1 VNSSWRKRTKPKLTL
16 ERLIEALR
24 DVHKRLRAQ
33 AGPAINVSLTLR
45 NWLIGAYI
53 AEYELR
59 GADRAAYGENLLHE
73 LADQLTKLQVSNCNR
88 RQLV

>member
-1 VNSSWRKRTKPKLTL
+1 VNSSGRKRTNSKLTF
-16 ERLIEALR
+16 ERLIEAVR
-24 DVHKRLRAQ
+24 DIHERLRAH
-33 AGPAINVSLTLR
+33 AGRAINVSLTLR
-45 NWLIGAYI
+45 NWLSGAYI

-59 GADRAAYGENLLHE
+59 GADRAAYGENLLDE